1 MNTGEVRVIETGR
14 YMELA
19 PLFQEAGFEIHI
31 EGDAPPAM
39 ITCWRAED
47 EAGHLLG
54 GISIEH
60 KGGEFVIGDIAVRE
74 DLRGCDI
81 GTLLMQTALK
91 RISEMGGERIYLVA
105 KAPKF
110 FEKFGFTYLTPE
122 EAPDIFNCKTCDQLN
137 VSCHPE
143 FMTYHYENRRI

>member
-1 MNTGEVRVIETGR
+1 MNTDEVRIIETGR
-14 YMELA
+14 YMELV
-19 PLFQEAGFEIHI
+19 PLFRESGLEIHI

-47 EAGHLLG
+47 ATGSLLG

-74 DLRGCDI
+74 ESRKHKI
-81 GTLLMQTALK
+81 GALLLKTAME
-91 RISEMGGERIYLVA
+91 RIADMGGERIYLVA

-122 EAPDIFNCKTCDQLN
+122 ETPNIFNCKTCDQLN

-143 FMTYHYENRRI
+143 FMTYHY